1 MTRRTGM
8 RPLRIAMIGQKG
20 IPARYGGVETHV
32 EAVATRLAARGH
44 DVWAFCRTRLR
55 PGHNGEPLPDG
66 YRNHGGTAEYHGV
79 RLAFRPSLNTKH
91 TDAASHALLCALE
104 ASCAHHF
111 DVIHLH
117 GIGPASCAPVARA
130 FGRPVVST
138 FHALDWRQVK
148 WGRRA
153 RNLLHRGEAIGARHS
168 DAVIAVSRL
177 MQAHVQNTHGV
188 DATYIP
194 NGAAPHDHA
203 PDPAL
208 LAPWGLR
215 PGGYILTVGRIIPDR
230 ELHTLIEAFNQLPST
245 LRLVI
250 VGSEN
255 PRSAYSDALERS
267 AGERVVFT
275 GDVFGERLQA
285 LYGHALFYVLASRV
299 EGLPITVCEAMA
311 HGKALVLSDIAENV
325 EVGGAAARYF
335 RCGDVNA
342 LLDRLSELAT
352 DEKARADLGAEARLR
367 CIEVYNWDLVT
378 EQIEGL
384 YYRVL
389 AGGNFASRPE

>member
-32 EAVATRLAARGH
+32 EAVSARLVERGH
-44 DVWAFCRTRLR
+44 DVWAFCRSRLR
-55 PGHNGEPLPDG
+55 PGTNGEALPEG
-66 YRNHGGTAEYHGV
+66 YHVNGGAPVYRGV
-79 RLAFRPSLNTKH
+79 RLVYRPSLYTKH
-91 TDAASHALLCALE
+91 TDAATHAVLCALE
-104 ASCAHHF
+104 ASCAHGF
-111 DVIHLH
+111 DIVHLH
-117 GIGPASCAPVARA
+117 GIGPASCAPLAGL
-130 FGRPVVST
+130 FGRSVVST

-148 WGRRA
+148 WGDRA
-153 RNLLHRGEAIGARHS
+153 RSMLHRGEAMGAKHS

-177 MQAHVQNTHGV
+177 MQGHVLNTHGV
-188 DATYIP
+188 TATYIP
-194 NGAAPHDHA
+194 NGAEPRATA
-203 PDPAL
+203 PDAGL
-208 LAPWGLR
+208 VADWGLR

-250 VGSEN
+250 VGSET
-255 PRSAYSDALERS
+255 PRTAYSGSLERA
-267 AGERVVFT
+267 AGERVLFT

-311 HGKALVLSDIAENV
+311 HGKALVLSDIPENV
-325 EVGGAAARYF
+325 EVGGDAARYF

-342 LLDRLSELAT
+342 LLSALGELSSDAGT
-352 DEKARADLGAEARLR
+352 RAALGAVAERR
-367 CIEVYNWDLVT
+367 CRETYNWDLIT
-378 EQIEGL
+378 DQIEGV
-384 YYRVL
+384 YYRVIS
-389 AGGNFASRPE
+389 GGA

>member
-32 EAVATRLAARGH
+32 EAIATRLAGRGH
-44 DVWAFCRTRLR
+44 EVWAFCRSRLR
-55 PGHNGEPLPDG
+55 PGLDGEPLPDG
-66 YRNHGGTAEYHGV
+66 YHENGRSAEYHGV
-79 RLAFRPSLNTKH
+79 RLAYRPSLHTKH
-91 TDAASHALLCALE
+91 TDAASHALWCTVE
-104 ASCAHHF
+104 ASCAHRF
-111 DVIHLH
+111 DLVHLH
-117 GIGPASCAPVARA
+117 GIGPSSCAPVARL

-148 WGRRA
+148 WGHRA
-153 RNLLHRGEAIGARHS
+153 RELLHRGEALGARHS
-168 DAVIAVSRL
+168 DAIIAVSRL
-177 MQAHVQNTHGV
+177 MQAHVQAAHGI

-194 NGAAPHDHA
+194 NGAAPHDA
-203 PDPAL
+203 PPDPAP
-208 LAPWGLR
+208 LAEWGLK

-230 ELHTLIEAFNQLPST
+230 ELHTLIEAFNQFPST

-250 VGSEN
+250 VGSET
-255 PRSAYSDALERS
+255 PRSAYSDSLQRS
-267 AGERVVFT
+267 AGERVTFT

-311 HGKALVLSDIAENV
+311 HGKALVLSDIPENV

-342 LLDRLSELAT
+342 LLEALSELAS
-352 DEKARADLGAEARLR
+352 DESVRRRLGDEGKRR
-367 CIEVYNWDLVT
+367 CATVYNWDLVT
-378 EQIEGL
+378 DQVEGL
-384 YYRVL
+384 YYRIL
-389 AGGNFASRPE
+389 SGGNFASRAD

>member
-32 EAVATRLAARGH
+32 EAIATRLVERGH
-44 DVWAFCRTRLR
+44 DVWVFCRSRLR
-55 PGHNGEPLPDG
+55 PGRNGQPLPAG
-66 YRNHGGTAEYHGV
+66 YHGLGDEGGFCGV
-79 RLAFRPSLNTKH
+79 RLAYRPSLNTKH
-91 TDAASHALLCALE
+91 TDAASHTLLCAME

-111 DVIHLH
+111 DLVHLH
-117 GIGPASCAPVARA
+117 GIGPSSCAPIARL

-153 RNLLHRGEAIGARHS
+153 RRMLHRGEAIGARYSH
-168 DAVIAVSRL
+168 AIIAVSRL
-177 MQAHVQNTHGV
+177 MQAHVQNAHGV
-188 DATYIP
+188 AATYIP
-194 NGAAPHDHA
+194 NGASPYAAA
-203 PDPAL
+203 PDASPL
-208 LAPWGLR
+208 STWGLR
-215 PGGYILTVGRIIPDR
+215 PGGYVLTVGRIIPDR

-245 LRLVI
+245 LRLAV
-250 VGSEN
+250 VGSET
-255 PRSAYSDALERS
+255 PRTAYSDSLERL
-267 AGERVVFT
+267 AGERVLFT
-275 GDVFGERLQA
+275 GDVFGEPLQA

-311 HGKALVLSDIAENV
+311 HGKALVLSDIPENV
-325 EVGGAAARYF
+325 EVGGRAARYF

-342 LLDRLSELAT
+342 LLGALSELAS
-352 DEKARADLGAEARLR
+352 DEGARARLGDEARRR
-367 CIEVYNWDLVT
+367 CVEVYNWDLVT
-378 EQIEGL
+378 DQVEAL

-389 AGGNFASRPE
+389 GGGEFASRAV